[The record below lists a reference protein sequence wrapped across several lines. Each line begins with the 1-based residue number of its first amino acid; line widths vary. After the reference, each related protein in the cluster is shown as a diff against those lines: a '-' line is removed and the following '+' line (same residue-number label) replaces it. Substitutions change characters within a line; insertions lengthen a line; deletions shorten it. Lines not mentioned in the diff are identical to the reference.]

1 MAIGQRKFGPIP
13 VWLFDSEV
21 SQKSA
26 SKEMLEA
33 NKANE
38 FVHGFDNAETLI
50 MSIYNFY
57 NENGKNIFAKGFNI
71 DELSMYIE
79 RAKKKTPYDYKIIES
94 TLIDE
99 GRITQRQL
107 NNCISNLE
115 IGESIEDICKDYPS
129 CSSDLR
135 LYLETYQNTNEL
147 RKSEEIP
154 IKFTQKTRMGMLIR
168 ISDKINQL
176 VKNKNRNN
184 RNKGGIV
191 NGIE

>member
-71 DELSMYIE
+71 DSLCVI
-79 RAKKKTPYDYKIIES
+79 
-94 TLIDE
+94 
-99 GRITQRQL
+99 L
-107 NNCISNLE
+107 N
-115 IGESIEDICKDYPS
+115 SIFK
-129 CSSDLR
+129 R
-135 LYLETYQNTNEL
+135 LPKL
-147 RKSEEIP
+147 
-154 IKFTQKTRMGMLIR
+154 
-168 ISDKINQL
+168 
-176 VKNKNRNN
+176 
-184 RNKGGIV
+184 
-191 NGIE
+191 